1 MASKLFT
8 IYGSDQLTEEIQSRV
23 TSELKKKR
31 LSGENL
37 DVAIRDRS
45 KNLGRLAFLKLHIL
59 HQEFTGK
66 EIPAIRLLVT
76 SVRYANQ
83 SLSRLRDR
91 VGRRQ

>member
-8 IYGSDQLTEEIQSRV
+8 IYGSDKLTEEIQSRI
-23 TSELKKKR
+23 TSELKKKKT
-31 LSGENL
+31 LGESL
-37 DVAIRDRS
+37 DTAMRERS

-59 HQEFTGK
+59 HREFTGK

-76 SVRYANQ
+76 SARYANQ
-83 SLSRLRDR
+83 RLSRLRDR